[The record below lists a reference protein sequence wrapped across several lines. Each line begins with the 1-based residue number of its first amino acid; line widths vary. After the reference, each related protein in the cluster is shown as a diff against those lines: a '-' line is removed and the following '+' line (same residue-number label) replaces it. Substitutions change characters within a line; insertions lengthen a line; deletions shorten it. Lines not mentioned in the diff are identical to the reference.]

1 MKYKAVVFDLDGTL
15 LDTLKDLNS
24 SCNYALSLYG
34 YDTITLDET
43 KKFIGNGIKKLV
55 ERSLKGKNER
65 LEEVFTSFKEY
76 YSNNFASYTQ
86 VYNGIYELL
95 DFLKS
100 KAYDLAIL
108 TNKDQKITDSL
119 VNKFFPNTF
128 KLVVGDNPNIKKKP
142 SLDGLDYICNYLNI
156 KYENVIFIGDSRV
169 DLQTTKNADCMGIF
183 VEYGFEEPLILK
195 SLGAKYYVK
204 KAIDIID
211 IIGGLK

>member
-76 YSNNFASYTQ
+76 YSNN
-86 VYNGIYELL
+86 ELL
-95 DFLKS
+95 KS
-100 KAYDLAIL
+100 VYSFFD
-108 TNKDQKITDSL
+108 KI
-119 VNKFFPNTF
+119 VKKCYKNT
-128 KLVVGDNPNIKKKP
+128 
-142 SLDGLDYICNYLNI
+142 
-156 KYENVIFIGDSRV
+156 E
-169 DLQTTKNADCMGIF
+169 
-183 VEYGFEEPLILK
+183 K
-195 SLGAKYYVK
+195 SLT
-204 KAIDIID
+204 
-211 IIGGLK
+211 